1 MELQFLLTLFT
12 FLLFFFLKQVLKSR
26 NPVQKSIP
34 GPWKLPLIGNVHNLI
49 GLLPHHALREL
60 AKKYGPLMQLQMG
73 EISMIVISSPEMAK
87 EVMKTHDLTFAQR
100 PEFLAFKILYEK
112 TGMPIALAPYGEYWR
127 QMRKLCLLELLSNKR
142 VQSFSHIREDE
153 IVNVIQSIRSSGSS
167 PVNLSTMLSSFTS
180 TVTCRAAFGNRF
192 EKQDVFVSLNE
203 QIVKLSGGFAFSEAF
218 PSLSFIHVITGMKAK
233 IVKVHAEADKI
244 LENIINEHRE
254 SRIGMKLENSGE
266 ENLLDVLLRVQE
278 TGSLGFQITTKNIK
292 AIIWN
297 IFAGGTDSSST
308 TIEWTMSEL
317 MKNPRVMEKAQAE
330 VREKFKGKKTISEAD
345 IQGLNYLKL
354 IVKETLRLH
363 PPNPLL
369 VPRESREACE
379 INGYEI
385 PVKTKLLV
393 NAWAIGRDPKHW
405 KEPESFI
412 PERFNDNSIDFKGN
426 DFEYIPFGAG
436 RRICPG
442 MAFGLANIELPLAQL
457 LYNFN
462 WEIPGGIA
470 PQDMDMS
477 EAFGA
482 IVSRKNDLC
491 LIATPYSPDHR

>member
-12 FLLFFFLKQVLKSR
+12 FLLFFLKQVLKSR
-26 NPVQKSIP
+26 NPDQKSIP

-292 AIIWN
+292 AIIWVS
-297 IFAGGTDSSST
+297 IFL
-308 TIEWTMSEL
+308 I
-317 MKNPRVMEKAQAE
+317 K
-330 VREKFKGKKTISEAD
+330 ISMFCT
-345 IQGLNYLKL
+345 
-354 IVKETLRLH
+354 V
-363 PPNPLL
+363 
-369 VPRESREACE
+369 
-379 INGYEI
+379 
-385 PVKTKLLV
+385 
-393 NAWAIGRDPKHW
+393 
-405 KEPESFI
+405 
-412 PERFNDNSIDFKGN
+412 
-426 DFEYIPFGAG
+426 
-436 RRICPG
+436 
-442 MAFGLANIELPLAQL
+442 
-457 LYNFN
+457 
-462 WEIPGGIA
+462 
-470 PQDMDMS
+470 
-477 EAFGA
+477 
-482 IVSRKNDLC
+482 
-491 LIATPYSPDHR
+491 